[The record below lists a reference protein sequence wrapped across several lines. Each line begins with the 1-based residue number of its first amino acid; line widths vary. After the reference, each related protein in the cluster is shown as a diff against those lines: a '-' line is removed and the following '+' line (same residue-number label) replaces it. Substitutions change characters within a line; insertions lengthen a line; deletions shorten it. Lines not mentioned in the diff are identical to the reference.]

1 MKGIILII
9 ILSTGFAQAQQTVI
23 EKTAQLIKAHYVSE
37 EKGAKI
43 AEHLLQQYKAGTFN
57 TKPLDSVVT
66 AVLQRFSHDGHLYLR
81 YDPQPLK
88 EEESD
93 ENLFYYGPK
102 AIENN
107 YGFREVKVLDGNIGY
122 IKLSEI
128 NISDKSLPLLYA
140 AMRFVTNTKALII
153 DLQYNGGGGSNI
165 GAVLESYFLPK
176 NTQLLEFKS
185 RTGGVEV
192 ERTVTW
198 LTEERYN
205 KPLYI
210 LVNGR
215 TASAA
220 EAFAYVLQ
228 ARKRAKIVG
237 QTSAGGANM
246 NQFYRVNNEYYVSV
260 SIAAPAL
267 PGTDSSWEQKGVQP
281 DQVTQPGEEIKVVRE
296 LISAD
301 RTVTATGREL
311 TSPGKTATGTSTSP
325 GKSIPTATGTITSS
339 GNTTTQPHSQ

>member
-1 MKGIILII
+1 M
-9 ILSTGFAQAQQTVI
+9 
-23 EKTAQLIKAHYVSE
+23 
-37 EKGAKI
+37 
-43 AEHLLQQYKAGTFN
+43 LQG
-57 TKPLDSVVT
+57 
-66 AVLQRFSHDGHLYLR
+66 FSHDGHLYLHHG
-81 YDPQPLK
+81 QQEAEK
-88 EEESD
+88 SD
-93 ENLFYYGPK
+93 EELFYYGPK
-102 AIENN
+102 AIANN

-128 NISDKSLPLLYA
+128 NISEKSLPLLYA
-140 AMRFVTNTKALII
+140 AMRFVANTNALII
-153 DLQYNGGGGSNI
+153 DLQYNGGGGSNV

-176 NTQLLEFKS
+176 NTPLLEFKS

-192 ERTVTW
+192 EKTVSW
-198 LTEERYN
+198 LTEEQYN

-228 ARKRAKIVG
+228 ARKRAKVIG

-246 NQFYRVNNEYYVSV
+246 NEFYRVNNEYYVSV

-281 DQVTQPGEEIKVVRE
+281 DHVTKPGEEIKVVRE
-296 LISAD
+296 LIGAGNPAVRLQSQAKPLIGAGNPAVQSQSQIIPLLA
-301 RTVTATGREL
+301 TGNTATQSQTKQLIGAGNTML
-311 TSPGKTATGTSTSP
+311 PLQIKP
-325 GKSIPTATGTITSS
+325 LPSS
-339 GNTTTQPHSQ
+339 GSTTPPPHSQ

>member
-9 ILSTGFAQAQQTVI
+9 LLSTSFAQAQQTII

-43 AEHLLQQYKAGTFN
+43 AAHLLQQYKAGTFN

-66 AVLQRFSHDGHLYLR
+66 AVLQSFSHDGHLYLF
-81 YDPQPLK
+81 YDTTVRR
-88 EEESD
+88 EEEGNED
-93 ENLFYYGPK
+93 MFYYGPK
-102 AIENN
+102 AKEDN
-107 YGFREVKVLDGNIGY
+107 YGFREVKILDGNIGY

-140 AMRFVTNTKALII
+140 AMRFVSNTKALII

-165 GAVLESYFLPK
+165 GSVLESYFLPK
-176 NTQLLEFKS
+176 NTPLLEFKS
-185 RTGGVEV
+185 RTGGVAV
-192 ERTVTW
+192 EKTVTW
-198 LTEERYN
+198 LTEEKYN
-205 KPLYI
+205 KPLYV

-220 EAFAYVLQ
+220 EAFAFVLQ

-246 NQFYRVNNEYYVSV
+246 NQFYRVNNEYSVSV
-260 SIAAPAL
+260 SIAAPSL
-267 PGTDSSWEQKGVQP
+267 PGTDSSWEQKGIQP
-281 DQVTQPGEEIKVVRE
+281 DHVTKPGEEIKVIRE
-296 LISAD
+296 LIAAD
-301 RTVTATGREL
+301 KAVTATGR
-311 TSPGKTATGTSTSP
+311 TF
-325 GKSIPTATGTITSS
+325 TSS
-339 GNTTTQPHSQ
+339 DKTGSSTLDNR

>member
-9 ILSTGFAQAQQTVI
+9 ILSTSVAQAQQTII
-23 EKTAQLIKAHYVSE
+23 EKTAELIKTHYVSE

-43 AEHLLQQYKAGTFN
+43 AAHLLQQYKAGTLN

-66 AVLQRFSHDGHLYLR
+66 AVLQHFSSDGHLYLR
-81 YDPQPLK
+81 KDTTTLA
-88 EEESD
+88 ENESD
-93 ENLFYYGPK
+93 EDLFYYGPK
-102 AIENN
+102 AIADN

-165 GAVLESYFLPK
+165 GSVLESYFLPK
-176 NTQLLEFKS
+176 NTALLEFKS
-185 RTGGVEV
+185 RTGGVVLEK
-192 ERTVTW
+192 TVTW
-198 LTEERYN
+198 LTEEKYN

-220 EAFAYVLQ
+220 EAFAYALQ
-228 ARKRAKIVG
+228 AHKRAKIIG
-237 QTSAGGANM
+237 QASAGAANM
-246 NQFYRVNNEYYVSV
+246 NVFYRVNNEYYVSV
-260 SIAAPAL
+260 SVAAPAL

-281 DQVTQPGEEIKVVRE
+281 DQVTKPGEEIKVIRE
-296 LISAD
+296 LISSD
-301 RTVTATGREL
+301 
-311 TSPGKTATGTSTSP
+311 
-325 GKSIPTATGTITSS
+325 
-339 GNTTTQPHSQ
+339 NTTPPPK